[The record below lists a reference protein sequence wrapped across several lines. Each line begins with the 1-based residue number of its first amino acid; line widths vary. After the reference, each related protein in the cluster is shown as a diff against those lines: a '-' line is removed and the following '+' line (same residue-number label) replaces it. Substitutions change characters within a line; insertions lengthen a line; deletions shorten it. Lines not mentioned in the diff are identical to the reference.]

1 MFNKVYKKKRWRIR
15 KHTNGSYY
23 VQSSRFGIFWEDKK
37 SRYYGYR
44 VEQSTTFFS
53 SVEEAKAEAIY
64 FAQQEEHDFYFNLK
78 VKAYD
83 RQNKKF
89 VVDLGRLP

>member
-23 VQSSRFGIFWEDKK
+23 VQSSRFGIFWKD
-37 SRYYGYR
+37 SGYG
-44 VEQSTTFFS
+44 VERPITFFS
-53 SVEEAKAEAIY
+53 SVEEAKEEAIY
-64 FAQQEEHDFYFNLK
+64 FAQQEEDNFYFSLK

-83 RQNKKF
+83 RQKKKF